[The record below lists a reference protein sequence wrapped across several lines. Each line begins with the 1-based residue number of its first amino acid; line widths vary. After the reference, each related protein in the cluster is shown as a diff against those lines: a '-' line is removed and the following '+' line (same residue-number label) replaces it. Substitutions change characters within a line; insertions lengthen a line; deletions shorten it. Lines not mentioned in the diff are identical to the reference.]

1 MWPCRPRR
9 RRRPGVAAA
18 PRAAAPRRCPAC
30 AKGGRRAAQA
40 IQWLE
45 RRLTGRGST
54 LAMVTHDRAFMEATC
69 TGVLELDR
77 DGAHLH
83 GFGGPGSYTRFRQA
97 RAAEPLHALLRAHA
111 RVCC

>member
-1 MWPCRPRR
+1 MRE
-9 RRRPGVAAA
+9 
-18 PRAAAPRRCPAC
+18 
-30 AKGGRRAAQA
+30 GGRRAAQA

-83 GFGGPGSYTRFRQA
+83 GFGGPGSYARFRQA
-97 RAAEPLHALLRAHA
+97 RVAEPLHTLLRAHA